1 MPTESIGKECC
12 CLVMR
17 LAKVT
22 DYGIVLLTH
31 FARDVQ
37 APWSARALSEVSRLP
52 LPVVSKILKAL
63 VHHGMLVSERGARG
77 GYRLARHPDHISVA
91 DIICALDGPIA
102 LTDCSDHLGGG
113 CTLERL
119 CPARTNLQ
127 KINRAV
133 RDALAELSL
142 TRMMHPLSPCL
153 TIEEKETATVGG
165 AGHSPGA

>member
-1 MPTESIGKECC
+1 M
-12 CLVMR
+12 MR

-31 FARDVQ
+31 FARDDQ
-37 APWSARALSEVSRLP
+37 HGWSARALSEAATLP

-63 VHHGMLVSERGARG
+63 VHHGILVSERGSRG
-77 GYRLARHPDHISVA
+77 GYRLARHPEHVSVA

-102 LTDCSDHLGGG
+102 LTDCSDLVGGG

-119 CPARTNLQ
+119 CPARSNLQ

-133 RDALAELSL
+133 RDALAGLSL
-142 TRMMHPLSPCL
+142 ARMMQPLSPRL
-153 TIEEKETATVGG
+153 TIEERQPALVGG
-165 AGHSPGA
+165 SGRIPGA

>member
-1 MPTESIGKECC
+1 M
-12 CLVMR
+12 MR

-31 FARDVQ
+31 FARDVHQ
-37 APWSARALSEVSRLP
+37 GWSARALSEASRLP

-63 VHHGMLVSERGARG
+63 VHHGILASERGSRG
-77 GYRLARHPDHISVA
+77 GYHLARHPDHVSVA

-102 LTDCSDHLGGG
+102 LTDCSDFVGGG
-113 CTLERL
+113 CTIERH
-119 CPARTNLQ
+119 CPARSNLQ

-142 TRMMHPLSPCL
+142 SRMMHPLSPRL
-153 TIEEKETATVGG
+153 TIEERQPVVAGG
-165 AGHSPGA
+165 AGRIPGA